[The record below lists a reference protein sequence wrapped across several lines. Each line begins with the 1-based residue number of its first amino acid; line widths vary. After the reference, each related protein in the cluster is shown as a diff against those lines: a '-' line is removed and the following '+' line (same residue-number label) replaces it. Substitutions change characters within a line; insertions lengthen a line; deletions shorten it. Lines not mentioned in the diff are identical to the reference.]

1 MFLIPKVIFILE
13 IYLKSYQASMMELFV
28 KNVNCYKPLTIF
40 AKKTPSYIFVRLL
53 NTNLD
58 ADTFSNSWENGFRC
72 IVLISGQV
80 LCKKKP

>member
-1 MFLIPKVIFILE
+1 
-13 IYLKSYQASMMELFV
+13 MMELFV

-58 ADTFSNSWENGFRC
+58 AFNQFSASIHSENIMF
-72 IVLISGQV
+72 SGSAEV
-80 LCKKKP
+80 EHWLEMG